1 MNEFIVWDE
10 KKKRFLDADEF
21 AIDNNGSVY
30 HWLNDNSLQPM
41 KKYQL
46 FKRIGKTDINGKK
59 IYADSSIVEFEYEDR
74 IPTLLDDDVIIKFTA
89 YFQYHPDELRYELII
104 LDYDRTKTKSIYS
117 VLSYNMDLMK
127 NLKVI
132 GTIQQDKHLLGEEK

>member
-1 MNEFIVWDE
+1 MNEFIMWDKIE
-10 KKKRFLDADEF
+10 KE
-21 AIDNNGSVY
+21 
-30 HWLNDNSLQPM
+30 WLTTGNMPICSMEETLIFDFSDSNEVSSHL
-41 KKYQL
+41 Y
-46 FKRIGKTDINGKK
+46 IGKTDIYGNK

-74 IPTLLDDDVIIKFTA
+74 IPTLIDDDVIIKFTA
-89 YFQYHPDELRYELII
+89 YFEYNIDELRCELII

-132 GTIQQDKHLLGEEK
+132 GTLQENQELLGVNK